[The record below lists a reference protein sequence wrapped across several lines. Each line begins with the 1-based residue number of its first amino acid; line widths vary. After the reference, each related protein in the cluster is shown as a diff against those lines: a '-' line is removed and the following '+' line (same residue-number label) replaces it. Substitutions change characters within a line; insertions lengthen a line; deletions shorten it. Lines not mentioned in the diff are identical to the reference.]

1 MPVVHHSQRFRYPRV
16 FSFTP
21 EFTRSLALITSILIV
36 SLSGSVKV
44 YFAEVFLGIPVSF
57 AAVMVGGLI
66 TFSAYAFDR
75 AVPNSEDQQRSGQLR
90 KMLFALALIS
100 FVLCFVLWP
109 SPALLSPFLIAYV
122 YSKGI
127 AGFRLKGGAGVKNA
141 VVGLT
146 WSVLL
151 VVLIGRFDPAALLVY
166 GFFFVKSFVNT
177 TVYDVRD
184 IDADRAAGIRTLPTV
199 LSLGRLRAL
208 LISMTVLV
216 HGAMLA
222 AWYTGLFTGADV
234 LLASGL
240 HTCGYI
246 LLYTTGYAAW
256 RNTLVDG
263 EWLLY
268 AGFSI
273 FRALLT

>member
-1 MPVVHHSQRFRYPRV
+1 MPGVHQSQRF
-16 FSFTP
+16 SFPHAVSFAP

-36 SLSGSVKV
+36 SLSGSLKV
-44 YFAEVFLGIPVSF
+44 YFAVLFLGMPVSF
-57 AAVMVGGLI
+57 AAVAVGGLI

-75 AVPNSEDQQRSGQLR
+75 AVPNSEDEQRSGEVR
-90 KMLFALALIS
+90 KMLIAFALIS

-109 SPALLSPFLIAYV
+109 SPALLSPFLIAYA

-166 GFFFVKSFVNT
+166 AFFFVKSFVNT
-177 TVYDVRD
+177 AVYDVRD
-184 IDADRAAGIRTLPTV
+184 IIADRAAGIRTLPTV
-199 LSLGRLRAL
+199 LSVGRLRAL
-208 LISMTVLV
+208 LLGMTLLV

-222 AWYTGLFTGADV
+222 AWYSGLYTGADI
-234 LLASGL
+234 LLASAL

-246 LLYTTGYAAW
+246 LIYTTGYAAW

-263 EWLLY
+263 EWMIY
-268 AGFSI
+268 GGYSI
-273 FRALLT
+273 LRALLT

>member
-1 MPVVHHSQRFRYPRV
+1 MPVVHQSHRFRFSRV
-16 FSFTP
+16 TPFTP
-21 EFTRSLALITSILIV
+21 EFTQSLALITSILIV
-36 SLSGSVKV
+36 SLSGSLKV
-44 YFAEVFLGIPVSF
+44 YFAEVFLGMPVSF
-57 AAVMVGGLI
+57 AAVAVGGLI

-75 AVPNSEDQQRSGQLR
+75 AVPNSEDQERSGQMR
-90 KMLFALALIS
+90 KMLITLTLIS

-109 SPALLSPFLIAYV
+109 SPALLSPFLIAYA

-166 GFFFVKSFVNT
+166 VFFFIKSFVNT

-199 LSLGRLRAL
+199 LSLGRLRTL
-208 LISMTVLV
+208 LIVLTVLV
-216 HGAMLA
+216 HVAMLA
-222 AWYTGLFTGADV
+222 IWYTNLSTGTDV
-234 LLASGL
+234 LLLSGL
-240 HTCGYI
+240 HTSGYI

-256 RNTLVDG
+256 RNVLVDG
-263 EWLLY
+263 EWLFY
-268 AGFSI
+268 GGFSI
-273 FRALLT
+273 IRAFLT